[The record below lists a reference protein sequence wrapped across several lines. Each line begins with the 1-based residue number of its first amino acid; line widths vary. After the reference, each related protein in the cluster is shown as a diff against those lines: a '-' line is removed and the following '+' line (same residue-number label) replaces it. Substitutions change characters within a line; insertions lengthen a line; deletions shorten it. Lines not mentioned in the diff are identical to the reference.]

1 MTLEQLEEKL
11 RGREPGLMDASGQYA
26 VLVPLVE
33 REGKLHIL
41 YEVRS
46 QDMRRQPGEVC
57 FPGGRIEG
65 DETPEACA
73 IRETEEELGIPTAS
87 ITVLGRLDFVA
98 HRANFI
104 MYPVLARVETAA
116 AERMALNPAEVDHTF
131 WCRWST
137 SCTIRRWST
146 ATPWSPARR
155 RTSPTS

>member
-11 RGREPGLMDASGQYA
+11 KGREPGLMDASGQYA

-73 IRETEEELGIPTAS
+73 IRETEEELGIPAEAMISLHIDEVTLYDKDGQDVTEQYKDPSVTAS
-87 ITVLGRLDFVA
+87 WGGGKGT
-98 HRANFI
+98 
-104 MYPVLARVETAA
+104 
-116 AERMALNPAEVDHTF
+116 AERFLLYVYMGIVVLLAVGLVRYF
-131 WCRWST
+131 L
-137 SCTIRRWST
+137 RRD
-146 ATPWSPARR
+146 
-155 RTSPTS
+155 

>member
-1 MTLEQLEEKL
+1 M
-11 RGREPGLMDASGQYA
+11 
-26 VLVPLVE
+26 E

-131 WCRWST
+131 LV
-137 SCTIRRWST
+137 
-146 ATPWSPARR
+146 PAGAHRAQSAAGVQLR
-155 RTSPTS
+155 PGAPPAGGTSPTS

>member
-73 IRETEEELGIPTAS
+73 IRRKSWASPQHPSPFWDGWILWPTEPISSCIRCWPGWR
-87 ITVLGRLDFVA
+87 RL
-98 HRANFI
+98 RQRGW
-104 MYPVLARVETAA
+104 P
-116 AERMALNPAEVDHTF
+116 
-131 WCRWST
+131 
-137 SCTIRRWST
+137 
-146 ATPWSPARR
+146 
-155 RTSPTS
+155 

>member
-73 IRETEEELGIPTAS
+73 IRETEEAP
-87 ITVLGRLDFVA
+87 GRGQCSGWSCNRPRPGSSSTGNFPA
-98 HRANFI
+98 H
-104 MYPVLARVETAA
+104 L
-116 AERMALNPAEVDHTF
+116 
-131 WCRWST
+131 CR
-137 SCTIRRWST
+137 R
-146 ATPWSPARR
+146 
-155 RTSPTS
+155 

>member
-87 ITVLGRLDFVA
+87 ITVLDGWILCPPSQFHCIRCWPGWRRL
-98 HRANFI
+98 RQRGW
-104 MYPVLARVETAA
+104 P
-116 AERMALNPAEVDHTF
+116 
-131 WCRWST
+131 
-137 SCTIRRWST
+137 
-146 ATPWSPARR
+146 
-155 RTSPTS
+155 

>member
-11 RGREPGLMDASGQYA
+11 KGREPGLMDASGQYA

-104 MYPVLARVETAA
+104 MYPVLARVETA
-116 AERMALNPAEVDHTF
+116 RQRGWP
-131 WCRWST
+131 
-137 SCTIRRWST
+137 
-146 ATPWSPARR
+146 
-155 RTSPTS
+155 